1 MKGCLF
7 ADHPLDC
14 RGDNYSDSGG
24 SIARHNSFVAEVN
37 VPNPVIGQSEDLS
50 FASIVMGAKAV
61 N

>member
-1 MKGCLF
+1 LRP
-7 ADHPLDC
+7 ATTVSL
-14 RGDNYSDSGG
+14 RVAQ